1 MNTFAVLMQ
10 GSALSS
16 AQQWIAI
23 GLTLAISMAALIAS
37 STAPIPAW
45 KVRVLGGV
53 GVALLLAVLASA
65 ADAAIYIECS
75 WWGCW
80 LDTIFW

>member
-1 MNTFAVLMQ
+1 MNTFAIVMQ
-10 GSALSS
+10 SSAMSS
-16 AQQWIAI
+16 AQQWMVI
-23 GLTLAISMAALIAS
+23 GLTLAISMGVLALS
-37 STAPIPAW
+37 GPVSMPAW

-65 ADAAIYIECS
+65 ADAAIYMECS